1 MKSELSFL
9 TDLFLN
15 EEVTAP
21 VRKIVAARMKEVEKA
36 LTQPDVPRGT
46 QIVPQFLNNAV
57 GTPPPGS
64 VTGIAQTAIPPHI
77 AKQSPSMQKIMLA
90 NPDLIPKAAQVE
102 MAQVPPPSAPPAP
115 TTGAAAMALQ
125 ARNALIHKGITSN
138 KPEDGRSGPRKA

>member
-46 QIVPQFLNNAV
+46 APVIWNPQV
-57 GTPPPGS
+57 GTPAASGPNAVPQGS
-64 VTGIAQTAIPPHI
+64 IPPHI

-90 NPDLIPKAAQVE
+90 NPDLIPKSAQVE
-102 MAQVPPPSAPPAP
+102 IAQVPPPSAPPAP

-125 ARNALIHKGITSN
+125 ARNALIHKGITST